1 MGAGASG
8 AVAGMI
14 AGMVPNNDIGKGG
27 QIAAQS
33 LFSAS
38 AAANAIPVAGQFASA
53 ALAIAGMF
61 TKIFAG
67 KRKAKKREGQEAE
80 ARKQSKAQEAV
91 QPTSEG
97 VSGTGLP
104 QTADSQITTTPAVT
118 PETPAFSSYG
128 GGPAPSVQQQTIS
141 KAIGFK

>member
-8 AVAGMI
+8 AAAGMI
-14 AGMVPNNDIGKGG
+14 ADMVPNNDIGKGG

-38 AAANAIPVAGQFASA
+38 AAVNAIPVAGQFASA
-53 ALAIAGMF
+53 ALAIAGML

-67 KRKAKKREGQEAE
+67 KRKAKKRKGQEAE
-80 ARKQSKAQEAV
+80 SRKQAKAQEAV
-91 QPTSEG
+91 QPTFEG

-104 QTADSQITTTPAVT
+104 QTADSQITTAPAVT